1 MTIIQLVPHFSVS
14 PTSQLFRK
22 QNHTV
27 PHHHLVPSDQY
38 ARDFGMRGTG
48 SHKDQYSLCRCF
60 KGRARMVLR
69 TREPWTHSQCGK
81 PGSERAWVTWVL
93 PSQCTA
99 PVRMSPRKYCR
110 LPDIC
115 NHEPPLPWPASAM
128 WAQKEAPSGAR
139 QGRLEDTSRCGLMH
153 QPHVISLVAK
163 M

>member
-1 MTIIQLVPHFSVS
+1 MHEILACVVLAATKTNIP
-14 PTSQLFRK
+14 
-22 QNHTV
+22 
-27 PHHHLVPSDQY
+27 
-38 ARDFGMRGTG
+38 
-48 SHKDQYSLCRCF
+48 LCRCF

-99 PVRMSPRKYCR
+99 PVRTSPRKYCR

-128 WAQKEAPSGAR
+128 WAERGSFWSQAR
-139 QGRLEDTSRCGLMH
+139 ETGGH
-153 QPHVISLVAK
+153 QPLWPDASTTCHFLSCQNVTVGEAHSSQLWVYFPGSLHGK
-163 M
+163 SGQMNH